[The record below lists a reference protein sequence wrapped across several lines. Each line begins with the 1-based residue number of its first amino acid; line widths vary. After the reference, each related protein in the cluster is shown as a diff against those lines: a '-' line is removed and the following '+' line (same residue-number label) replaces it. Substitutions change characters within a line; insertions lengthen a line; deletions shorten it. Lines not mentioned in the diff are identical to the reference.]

1 MHSRT
6 LGLLLLTT
14 LAGAVALA
22 QVDPKTTKP
31 KTSKDEPAR
40 KEPRKD
46 DQPREGVVP
55 AGKGAVTGKFRGYDA
70 KTKEII
76 IAPSEGKG
84 DPVKYLTDKGT
95 EVVIDGKRG
104 AITTIPDNQMVRVA
118 LGADGR
124 VVARITA
131 EGAVQRRKVLAV
143 NEGRRTVQLERETDT
158 EEVRV
163 SPDATIVVN
172 GRDAKISDIQPGD
185 MATIKF
191 AIDRR
196 TILGI
201 QVGIGKPEE
210 GKIPKQ

>member
-1 MHSRT
+1 MFTRT
-6 LGLLLLTT
+6 LGLVLITT

-22 QVDPKTTKP
+22 QVDPKPKP
-31 KTSKDEPAR
+31 KTGKDLTSREQ
-40 KEPRKD
+40 PRKD
-46 DQPREGVVP
+46 NQPREGTAP
-55 AGKGAVTGKFRGYDA
+55 AGKGDVTGKFRGYDA
-70 KTKEII
+70 KTKELIL
-76 IAPSEGKG
+76 APDGGKG
-84 DPVKYLTDKGT
+84 EPVKYLVDKGT

-104 AITTIPDNQMVRVA
+104 AITTIPDNHVVRVA
-118 LGADGR
+118 LGADGT

-131 EGAVQRRKVLAV
+131 EGAVQKRKVLAV
-143 NEGRRTVQLERETDT
+143 NEGRRSVQLERETDT
-158 EEVRV
+158 EEVPV

-172 GRDAKISDIQPGD
+172 GRDAKISDVQPGD

-191 AIDRR
+191 AIDRK